1 MNLIELERW
10 ERSKN
15 DPRKLEYVGQPT
27 AEEVFHELKH
37 RLESTGYLPDEY
49 FLMDSQWEDGRE
61 IPKDA
66 DIFCT
71 TDYGGSE
78 GIYLDVYLKWY
89 DKEQKKSITQSF
101 ITGKTLG
108 EDGSDLDRMFLIS
121 SAITKAFHGY
131 NEHHTRL
138 KNVNGQVD
146 DGGSVFHLSVA
157 EQQTII
163 NALTE
168 QREHQEIAM
177 AQIEQVLRRMTG
189 SITAY
194 MDTVGQRPLHM
205 SDYDKAVLAI
215 RDGELSTFKELLPK
229 VNEQTDDLFLE
240 VAGRPGEVGR
250 KMTLLVL
257 ANQSAFSLD
266 IYTAACQRT
275 IEIADS
281 RKLDF
286 LLEQAPT
293 YVKDLPQTFY
303 GELADAAYW
312 EHGSMALQIIG
323 HCTQEQLA
331 AFPSRLL
338 KNAVMRHD
346 VMIPLL
352 LAESGING
360 DPCFADL
367 AQFCAQGNRETILRN
382 LMNDG
387 MKVSNENYAALLACI
402 QYQFAETGKLLLDKG
417 MDFEG
422 FQSWAQKNDANL
434 ADSKTF
440 AELQSY
446 WNEIHEHEQTGGMDM
461 A

>member
-1 MNLIELERW
+1 MKLIELEHW
-10 ERSKN
+10 KRSKN
-15 DPRKLEYVGQPT
+15 DPRKLKYIGQPT
-27 AEEVFHELKH
+27 AEEVFHELKY

-49 FLMDSQWEDGRE
+49 FLMDSQWENGRE

-66 DIFCT
+66 DVFCT

-89 DKEQKKSITQSF
+89 DKEQKKNITQSF

-108 EDGSDLDRMFLIS
+108 ENSNDLDRMFLIS

-131 NEHHTRL
+131 NEHRTQL

-146 DGGSVFHLSVA
+146 DGGSIFHLSVA
-157 EQQTII
+157 EQQTVI
-163 NALTE
+163 NALME
-168 QREHQEIAM
+168 QREHQETAM
-177 AQIEQVLRRMTG
+177 TQTEQVLRRMTG

-194 MDTVGQRPLHM
+194 MDTVGQRPLHVD
-205 SDYDKAVLAI
+205 DYDKAVLAV
-215 RDGELSTFKELLPK
+215 RDGELGKFKELLPK
-229 VNEQTDDLFLE
+229 VNEQADDLFLE

-257 ANQSAFSLD
+257 ENQNDFPLD
-266 IYTAACQRT
+266 TYTAACQRA

-312 EHGSMALQIIG
+312 EHGSMALQIIRR
-323 HCTQEQLA
+323 CSQEQLA
-331 AFPSRLL
+331 AFPSSLL
-338 KNAVMRHD
+338 EKAVMQHD

-360 DPCFADL
+360 DNCFADL
-367 AQFCAQGNRETILRN
+367 ARFCAQENCEVTLRN
-382 LMNDG
+382 LVHDG
-387 MKVSNENYAALLACI
+387 MKVSSENYAALLSCI
-402 QYQFAETGKLLLDKG
+402 QYKFAETGKLLLDKG

-422 FQSWAQKNDANL
+422 FQSWAEQSGQNMT
-434 ADSKTF
+434 DSETF
-440 AELQSY
+440 AELQSH
-446 WNEIHEHEQTGGMDM
+446 WSESHKQEQTGGMDM

>member
-89 DKEQKKSITQSF
+89 DNEQKKSITQSS

-108 EDGSDLDRMFLIS
+108 ENGNDLDRMFLIS
-121 SAITKAFHGY
+121 SAITKAFHRY
-131 NEHHTRL
+131 NEYHTRFE
-138 KNVNGQVD
+138 NVNRQVD

-157 EQQTII
+157 EQQTVI
-163 NALTE
+163 NALIE
-168 QREHQEIAM
+168 QRERQKSAM
-177 AQIEQVLRRMTG
+177 TQTEQLVRRMTG

-215 RDGELSTFKELLPK
+215 RDGELEKFKELLPK
-229 VNEQTDDLFLE
+229 VNGQADDLFLD

-257 ANQSAFSLD
+257 ENQNDFQLD
-266 IYTAACQRT
+266 TYTAACQRA

-312 EHGSMALQIIG
+312 EHGSMALQIIR
-323 HCTQEQLA
+323 HCTQEQLSV
-331 AFPSRLL
+331 FPSRLL
-338 KNAVMRHD
+338 ENAVMRHD
-346 VMIPLL
+346 ATMPYL

-360 DPCFADL
+360 DGCFAGL
-367 AQFCAQGNRETILRN
+367 ARFCAQGNREAILRN
-382 LMNDG
+382 LVYDG
-387 MKVSNENYAALLACI
+387 MRVSSENYAALLACI
-402 QYQFAETGKLLLDKG
+402 QYKFAETGKLLLDKG

-422 FQSWAQKNDANL
+422 FQSWAEQNGQNMT
-434 ADSKTF
+434 DSETF
-440 AELQSY
+440 AELQSH
-446 WNEIHEHEQTGGMDM
+446 WSESHEQTGGMDM